1 MPQALEQKVLQQ
13 ALKLGAVVFTGSRI
27 NRSHGF
33 TIIARLY
40 DLYQF
45 LLPVIL
51 NITMCTCVPVLY
63 L

>member
-13 ALKLGAVVFTGSRI
+13 VLKLWAVVFSRSQI
-27 NRSHGF
+27 NGSHGF
-33 TIIARLY
+33 AIARLY
-40 DLYQF
+40 DRYQF

-51 NITMCTCVPVLY
+51 NITMCMCVSVLY